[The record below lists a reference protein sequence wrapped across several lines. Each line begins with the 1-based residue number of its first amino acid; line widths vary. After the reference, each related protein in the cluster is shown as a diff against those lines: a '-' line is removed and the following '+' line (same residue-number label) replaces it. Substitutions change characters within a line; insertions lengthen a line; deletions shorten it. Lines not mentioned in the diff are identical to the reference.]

1 MISPGLFCLITP
13 TVSTPNRLTH
23 ERLTHER
30 QQLSQGNHRIAGVD
44 EAGRGP
50 LAGPVI
56 AAAVILPLP
65 WLQYG
70 PPDSLAR
77 LNDSKQLSPKTRE
90 LLFEILTQNPEVQIG
105 TGQIDA
111 PEIDQLNI
119 LKATHLAMN
128 RALQQLSPPPDHTLI
143 DGLPVTSLPFPQT
156 AIVKGDS
163 LSLSIAAAS
172 IIAKV
177 TRDRLML
184 QYDAQYPGYGFAQ
197 HKGYGTA
204 PHLAAIQ
211 KLGPCPIHRH
221 SFAPLK
227 PPAQPEL
234 F

>member
-13 TVSTPNRLTH
+13 TLSTPN
-23 ERLTHER
+23 RLTHER

-65 WLQYG
+65 WIQHG
-70 PPDSLAR
+70 PPESLAR
-77 LNDSKQLSPKTRE
+77 LNDSKQLSAKNRE
-90 LLFEILTQNPEVQIG
+90 RLFETLTQSPAVQIG
-105 TGQIDA
+105 TCQIDA
-111 PEIDQLNI
+111 PEIDQINI

-143 DGLPVTSLPFPQT
+143 DGLPVSSLRFPQT

-184 QYDAQYPGYGFAQ
+184 LYDTQYPGYGFAQ

-204 PHLAAIQ
+204 THLAAIQ
-211 KLGPCPIHRH
+211 QLGPCPIHRL

-227 PPAQPEL
+227 PPTQKEL